1 MQSGKNNML
10 LVELLI
16 VLLFFAL
23 SQAIVVQVFARAQQ
37 VNHAADLQNRTLS
50 TAQNAA
56 EALAVSEDP
65 AATLQQLGFTVA
77 DGAYALAVEG
87 EYTLSASILR
97 AAQPAGMLTTVQI
110 EGQRANETLFT
121 LPACQYR
128 EVTAP

>member
-37 VNHAADLQNRTLS
+37 VNRAADLLSRTLS
-50 TAQNAA
+50 TAENTA
-56 EALAVSEDP
+56 EVLAVSEDP
-65 AATLQQLGFTVA
+65 AKALQQLGFTA
-77 DGAYALAVEG
+77 SGGAYVLPVEG
-87 EYTLSASILR
+87 EYALNASILR
-97 AAQPAGMLTTVQI
+97 AAQPAGMLTTVLL
-110 EGQRANETLFT
+110 EGQRAEETLFT